1 MPTKMPSS
9 LRSSPKNHNPIEKRK
24 DANAAK
30 RIDIAKFIFN
40 ITTPQ

>member
-24 DANAAK
+24 DANAAI
-30 RIDIAKFIFN
+30 RIDVGKIYF
-40 ITTPQ
+40 